1 MNIKSVVTE
10 LSKKHTFQTET
21 VNKSE
26 MSFIE
31 RRFLNEF
38 PAVTIDDTIV
48 FKGRDVTLKDL
59 ESVILQEMCKTE
71 HLP

>member
-1 MNIKSVVTE
+1 VVTE
-10 LSKKHTFQTET
+10 LSEKYGFQTET
-21 VNKSE
+21 IKKPE
-26 MSFIE
+26 MSFTE

-48 FKGRDVTLKDL
+48 LEGRDVTRREL
-59 ESVILQEMCKTE
+59 EPVVLQEMCKTA